1 MTESAT
7 SRTVFATFVDH
18 PLQLPKAAL
27 LLESIRAF
35 GGPLSECNI
44 WVFHDDRLNVS
55 LAELKE
61 LGTNVIQLELPEN
74 TRNYPFAGKVTAC
87 ARAEEMAGSLYKSL
101 VWMAP
106 DCLVLRPP
114 HLFDLDDNA
123 DAALRP
129 VHVRNVGSLSGEPPD
144 GYWKGIFR
152 AAGITDLS
160 KNVESFIDCRII
172 RAFYNTHF
180 FAVNPSR
187 GLMSRWL
194 QLFSELA
201 TNRKFQK
208 KHCNDELHRLFL
220 HQASLSTILASELD
234 KSRIRM
240 LPEEYCYPYN
250 LHEMVPRDRKA
261 RTLNELVCIAYENRE
276 LNPEVMTDIIV
287 EEPLRTWL

>member
-1 MTESAT
+1 MTEKAA

-18 PLQLPKAAL
+18 PIQLPKASL
-27 LLESIRAF
+27 LLASIRAF

-44 WVFHDDRLNVS
+44 WVFHDTRLSAS

-61 LGTNVIQLELPEN
+61 HGTNVIPLELPEK
-74 TRNYPFAGKVTAC
+74 TCNYPFAGKVAAC
-87 ARAEEMAGSLYKSL
+87 ARAEEMAGSLYRSF

-114 HLFDLDDNA
+114 LLFDLDDNA

-129 VHVRNVGSLSGEPPD
+129 VHVRNIGSPAGESPD

-152 AAGITDLS
+152 AARITDLDR
-160 KNVESFIDCRII
+160 NVESFIDCRII
-172 RAFYNTHF
+172 RAYYNTHS

-187 GLMSRWL
+187 RLMGRWL
-194 QLFSELA
+194 QLFSKLVS
-201 TNRKFQK
+201 NRKFQK
-208 KHCNDELHRLFL
+208 KHCADELHRLFL
-220 HQASLSTILASELD
+220 HQAALSAILASELD
-234 KSRIRM
+234 KSGIRI

-261 RTLNELVCIAYENRE
+261 RTLNELVCIAYENRQ
-276 LNPEVMTDIIV
+276 LNPEAMTDIIV